1 MSLTQ
6 SLYGGAVLNWLH
18 QGIFERATL
27 AMLSAPRNQMTKV
40 SAIARARLAYELQPA
55 KTRRPRI
62 IESTEQ
68 GRFDKADKRHQRLA
82 SENVSW
88 ASKLRRTP

>member
-40 SAIARARLAYELQPA
+40 SAIARARLAYELSA
-55 KTRRPRI
+55 RKRAAR
-62 IESTEQ
+62 ESSSPQ
-68 GRFDKADKRHQRLA
+68 GGAVSNEADKRHQRLA